1 MIIQFLDSLNK
12 TSEKYLNSIIEYHG
26 YYILYDLITS
36 ALIAFLTAF
45 VIYLFHKKYPKN
57 RENEI
62 IVFAKKG
69 VIRNETLFNKND
81 IKFLLLKK
89 SGKCYKSYFEAE
101 KYLKQ
106 DYEYLTGE

>member
-1 MIIQFLDSLNK
+1 MKEEIIIQFLNSLNK
-12 TSEKYLNSIIEYHG
+12 TSEKYLNSIIEYYG

-62 IVFAKKG
+62 IVFAKICLFAFLGFTLCYSMQCISEYFVYLQNPLG
-69 VIRNETLFNKND
+69 VTLN
-81 IKFLLLKK
+81 
-89 SGKCYKSYFEAE
+89 
-101 KYLKQ
+101 YLIN
-106 DYEYLTGE
+106 GR

>member
-1 MIIQFLDSLNK
+1 MMKEEIIIQFLDSLNK
-12 TSEKYLNSIIEYHG
+12 TNEKYLNSIIEYYG

-62 IVFAKKG
+62 IVFAKICLFAFFG
-69 VIRNETLFNKND
+69 FALFYSIQCISEYFVYIQNPLGATLN
-81 IKFLLLKK
+81 
-89 SGKCYKSYFEAE
+89 
-101 KYLKQ
+101 YLIN
-106 DYEYLTGE
+106 GR